1 MNHRNRFPA
10 RRRFLKQSA
19 ALSAGASL
27 AAPAVVLAQVQ
38 QDALKLGLLHAVR
51 GPDAVLGRACREAA
65 LLALHEVN
73 QGRRARALAPLL
85 AVSADA
91 AVHAQ
96 PAAAVTAMQ
105 AQGVRAV
112 LALLP
117 AGAQSMAPLQDTALS
132 RLTPAALACD
142 ASAACRALLQP
153 LPAAMQLAVA
163 STYAAVRA
171 LDAVLQGEDDAAV
184 VRLGDAL
191 HAAGLVQPLAGLMQP
206 LAGLMQ
212 PLADGQQRGPQTALQ
227 TVLLTQV
234 APAARSQRA

>member
-19 ALSAGASL
+19 ALSAGASF
-27 AAPAVVLAQVQ
+27 AAPAAVLAQVQ
-38 QDALKLGLLHAVR
+38 QDAVKLGLLHAVS
-51 GPDAVLGRACREAA
+51 GPEAALGRACRQAA

-73 QGRRARALAPLL
+73 QARNARDLAPLL

-91 AVHAQ
+91 AIHAQ
-96 PAAAVTAMQ
+96 PDAAVAAMQ

-117 AGAQSMAPLQDTALS
+117 AAPQSMAALNDTVPL
-132 RLTPAALACD
+132 RLTPAALACE

-153 LPAAMQLAVA
+153 LPAPMQLAVA

-171 LDAVLQGEDDAAV
+171 LDTVLDAGDSAAV
-184 VRLGDAL
+184 ARIGDAL
-191 HAAGLVQPLAGLMQP
+191 LGAGLVQPLAATQL
-206 LAGLMQ
+206 
-212 PLADGQQRGPQTALQ
+212 RGVQ
-227 TVLLTQV
+227 TVLLLPA

>member
-19 ALSAGASL
+19 ALSAGASF
-27 AAPAVVLAQVQ
+27 AAPAVVLAHVQ
-38 QDALKLGLLHAVR
+38 QDAVKLGLLHAVS
-51 GPDAVLGRACREAA
+51 GPEAALGRACREAA
-65 LLALHEVN
+65 LLGLHEVN
-73 QGRRARALAPLL
+73 QGRRVRDLAPLL

-96 PAAAVTAMQ
+96 PSAAVAAMQ

-112 LALLP
+112 LALLTSGP
-117 AGAQSMAPLQDTALS
+117 QSMVALQDTALL

-153 LPAAMQLAVA
+153 LPATMQLAVA

-171 LDAVLQGEDDAAV
+171 LDAVLHAEDDDAAAA
-184 VRLGDAL
+184 RIAEAL
-191 HAAGLVQPLAGLMQP
+191 HTAGLAQPLTAGE
-206 LAGLMQ
+206 
-212 PLADGQQRGPQTALQ
+212 QRGLQ
-227 TVLLTQV
+227 TVLLLPV

>member
-38 QDALKLGLLHAVR
+38 QDAVKLGLLHAVS
-51 GPDAVLGRACREAA
+51 GPEAALGRACREAA

-73 QGRRARALAPLL
+73 LSRNARDLAPLL

-91 AVHAQ
+91 AIHAQ
-96 PAAAVTAMQ
+96 PAAAVAAMQ

-112 LALLP
+112 VALLP
-117 AGAQSMAPLQDTALS
+117 AGPQSMVAPQDTALL

-153 LPAAMQLAVA
+153 LPAAVQLAVA

-171 LDAVLQGEDDAAV
+171 LDTVLEGGEAAAAAGI
-184 VRLGDAL
+184 GDAL
-191 HAAGLVQPLAGLMQP
+191 RRDGLVQPLA
-206 LAGLMQ
+206 A
-212 PLADGQQRGPQTALQ
+212 GQQGGVQ
-227 TVLLTQV
+227 TVLLLPL